1 MDKIQYVIQV
11 VLQTGVFHRRSR
23 NEVFGRLGGGQ
34 LVRGGMWIRTGRLL
48 VETGVIYS
56 PT

>member
-1 MDKIQYVIQV
+1 MDKIEYVIQV